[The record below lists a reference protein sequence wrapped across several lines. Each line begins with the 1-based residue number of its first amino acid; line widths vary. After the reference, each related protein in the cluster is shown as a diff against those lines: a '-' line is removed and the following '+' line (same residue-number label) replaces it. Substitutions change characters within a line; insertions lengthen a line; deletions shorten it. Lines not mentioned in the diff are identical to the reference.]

1 MAGKKKSTPI
11 PLQSL
16 DALFGTTS
24 EEQAGI
30 QQIFLNTNQKVKLRK
45 HI

>member
-24 EEQAGI
+24 EEQAGTTWFASNPAREI
-30 QQIFLNTNQKVKLRK
+30 TRF
-45 HI
+45 